1 MAEKPEARK
10 ARAGV
15 KFPEDNTA
23 DPPLAEEAPLLADEA
38 PAPQEG
44 KVLRKVKRKPK
55 AVPKEKPSFPAAPK
69 LLVRLADRRLE
80 NMDASTLGT
89 IFVEIVLWASSWGI
103 VDMAV
108 NMAQY
113 HITKDPVMGSFLC
126 MLLYGCVVMAGIL
139 IGMCIHDGSFT
150 GFPLVPVKVVEFGS
164 LVLLLAGSWGV
175 VDSLASLLARG
186 TALLV
191 LFWYLFF
198 ALVASLVLTWHHLQN
213 PNELL
218 DRLVLS

>member
-1 MAEKPEARK
+1 MAAQPDARK
-10 ARAGV
+10 VRAGV
-15 KFPEDNTA
+15 KFPESNAD
-23 DPPLAEEAPLLADEA
+23 DPPLAEEAPLLSDEA
-38 PAPQEG
+38 PVPPE
-44 KVLRKVKRKPK
+44 KTLRKVKRKPRP
-55 AVPKEKPSFPAAPK
+55 VKEKASFPAAPK
-69 LLVRLADRRLE
+69 LLVSLANRRPE
-80 NMDASTLGT
+80 AMDAASVGT
-89 IFVEIVLWASSWGI
+89 IFVEIVLWASCWGI

-108 NMAQY
+108 NMMQY
-113 HITKDPVMGSFLC
+113 HITKDPVMGSVLC
-126 MLLYGCVVMAGIL
+126 MLLYGCVTVGGIL
-139 IGMCIHDGSFT
+139 LGMCIHDGSFN
-150 GFPLVPVKVVEFGS
+150 GLPLVPVKVVEFGS